1 MAILPFGAYKGEDIE
16 DVPSGYFRWLLK
28 QDWFNDKFP
37 GLSNLVVKEMDW
49 RDKWDKHIEEYF

>member
-1 MAILPFGAYKGEDIE
+1 MTIMPFGVYKGKDIE
-16 DVPSGYFRWLLK
+16 DVPNSYFEWLLG

-49 RDKWDKHIEEYF
+49 REKWDIRIKD